1 MIFKLNLK
9 KYKGIWFYGF
19 SGSGK
24 TYISKIL
31 KKKLKNS
38 VVVDGDNV
46 RKLISNDLDYSK
58 AHRKIQIK
66 RIFGISKLIIES
78 EKFPI
83 ISTVFMS
90 KKINNLC
97 VKNKIL
103 CLMVVRDNFINIK
116 KNHKTYKNKLNVV
129 GKDIFFDNFKKKKI
143 INDNTSINFRI
154 Y

>member
-1 MIFKLNLK
+1 MIFKLKLK

-46 RKLISNDLDYSK
+46 RKLISNDLGYSK

-66 RIFGISKLIIES
+66 RIYGISKLIIES
-78 EKFPI
+78 DKFPI

-97 VKNKIL
+97 VKNKKI
-103 CLMVVRDNFINIK
+103 
-116 KNHKTYKNKLNVV
+116 
-129 GKDIFFDNFKKKKI
+129 FKKPNQRNKI
-143 INDNTSINFRI
+143 CNYGLQRQRRCWKI
-154 Y
+154 YFCNQSCL